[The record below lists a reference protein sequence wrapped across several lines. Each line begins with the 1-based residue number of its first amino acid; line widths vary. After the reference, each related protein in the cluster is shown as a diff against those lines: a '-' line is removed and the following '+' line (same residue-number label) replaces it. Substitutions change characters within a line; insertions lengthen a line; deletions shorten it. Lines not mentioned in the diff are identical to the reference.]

1 MEYEVRF
8 YYESE
13 ELKNILKGLK
23 GESGLKE
30 QQIGRASCRERV

>member
-23 GESGLKE
+23 GESGKSANLKLY
-30 QQIGRASCRERV
+30 